1 MVKALLLVLASLK
14 LIVGA
19 VLPTLTATTLSG
31 EPMSLPGDAKGRTS
45 VLVFG
50 FSKAAVKLTKPWV
63 ESCRAAADARCYDVR
78 MLEDV
83 PKSFRGMVERGM
95 KSGYPVELQ
104 RMTLLA
110 YHDNEAWRGYLG
122 VTDPKSAYV
131 AALDADGYVREIADG
146 SFSDAKLKHL
156 LEVVQPSHLP

>member
-1 MVKALLLVLASLK
+1 MVKALLVVLASLK
-14 LIVGA
+14 LIVGV

-31 EPMSLPGDAKGRTS
+31 EPASLPGDAKGRAS
-45 VLVFG
+45 ILVFG

-63 ESCRAAADARCYDVR
+63 ESCRAAAGARCYDVR

-95 KSGYPVELQ
+95 KSGYPLELQ

-110 YHDNEAWRGYLG
+110 YTGNEAWRGYLG
-122 VTDPKSAYV
+122 VIDDKSAYV
-131 AALDADGYVREIADG
+131 AALDGEGHVREITDG
-146 SFSDAKLKHL
+146 LFSDDRLKHL
-156 LEVVQPSHLP
+156 LETIQPSHEP